1 VIGFSSTFVRLS
13 VARITIRGFLLSSHT
28 HLTFEERAVLGFIY
42 SLITFYIFFFVFF
55 RWSGGWCRMGVAG
68 VGGVG
73 KKANFSEL
81 ENPPIGKLEFLP
93 TPPTP
98 PLKTYENDWS
108 YVKKS
113 V

>member
-1 VIGFSSTFVRLS
+1 
-13 VARITIRGFLLSSHT
+13 
-28 HLTFEERAVLGFIY
+28 
-42 SLITFYIFFFVFF
+42 
-55 RWSGGWCRMGVAG
+55 MGVAG

-73 KKANFSEL
+73 KKANFSEK
-81 ENPPIGKLEFLP
+81 EKSPIGKLEFLP

-98 PLKTYENDWS
+98 ALKTYENDWR

>member
-1 VIGFSSTFVRLS
+1 
-13 VARITIRGFLLSSHT
+13 
-28 HLTFEERAVLGFIY
+28 
-42 SLITFYIFFFVFF
+42 
-55 RWSGGWCRMGVAG
+55 MGVAG

-98 PLKTYENDWS
+98 PLKTYDCN
-108 YVKKS
+108 S
-113 V
+113 VTTTTTIRPSHRKEA

>member
-1 VIGFSSTFVRLS
+1 
-13 VARITIRGFLLSSHT
+13 
-28 HLTFEERAVLGFIY
+28 
-42 SLITFYIFFFVFF
+42 
-55 RWSGGWCRMGVAG
+55 MGVAG